1 MHYEIDKIAFQKQLF
16 IQHRRG
22 KQAKVQAVFFKMLS
36 LTILKRSISFTIAV
50 QMEIMK
56 LILIYCVIDWLT
68 CLLFIVDFVA
78 FSHFSMLT
86 SNKTGFINSL
96 LLPVFH

>member
-16 IQHRRG
+16 IQHRWG

-56 LILIYCVIDWLT
+56 LILIYCVID
-68 CLLFIVDFVA
+68 
-78 FSHFSMLT
+78 
-86 SNKTGFINSL
+86 
-96 LLPVFH
+96 